1 MHERACGGT
10 MKYVITTMGILLGLL
25 ACAKLGV
32 GTADADDSCDTARGE
47 RVFQQCQIC
56 HSLKPDGTHGL
67 AGPNLHGL
75 VERSAGSAEGFRF
88 SKAMRES
95 SLVWSRENLTE
106 FLTSPRDTVPGT
118 SMAFGG
124 LRNREDVDAVVCLLA
139 ASGGS

>member
-1 MHERACGGT
+1 MHEFGRGGM
-10 MKYVITTMGILLGLL
+10 MKYAITTVGILLGVL

-32 GTADADDSCDTARGE
+32 GAADADDSCDTARGK

-67 AGPNLHGL
+67 AGPNLYG
-75 VERSAGSAEGFRF
+75 VVDRTAGSAEGFRF

-95 SLVWSRENLTE
+95 SLVWSRENLIE

-139 ASGGS
+139 AESS